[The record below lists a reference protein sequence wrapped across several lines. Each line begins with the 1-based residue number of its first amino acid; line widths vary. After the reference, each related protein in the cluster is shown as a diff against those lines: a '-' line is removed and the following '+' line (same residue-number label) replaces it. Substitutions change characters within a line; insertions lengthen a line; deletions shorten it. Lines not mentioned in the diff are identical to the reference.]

1 MAETI
6 LLSPGIIEREK
17 DSSASP
23 DSAPTGIPAG
33 VIGTSKKGPAFV
45 PVTVES
51 ESKFKQ
57 VFGSPDPKTPAG
69 YGALEFLKN
78 KPALTYMRVL
88 GAGSVSTTTDISAY
102 QTKGQVKGAGF
113 VVTGSAK
120 AADGRHEGAVQFI
133 LAAHTLA
140 TNEAYGMPMFTQ
152 NDSVVGSSVNLVR
165 GEILVASGTRIMVL
179 NGNEAATSFSGLTD
193 DLATLSSGKFKLVI
207 SSSAGAAFST
217 ADGNPGLAIYTA
229 SLDPSSQD
237 YFGKLLNTDPEK
249 FDQYKHVLYADYAVD
264 AEVASATSVAVASG
278 SSGTSTAS
286 GDTSMTF
293 RDAFGHFDTRYTSPA
308 SPWILSQPFGTTE
321 YKLFRFESLDDG
333 AYANSLYKISIRDL
347 KMSNDPSNPYGT
359 FTVLVRDWNDTDQS
373 PKVLEQFSNCSLNP
387 LAQNYI
393 ARVIGDRKVSFNFD
407 ADVPSERRFV
417 TSGKYNN
424 VSSLVRVVVSNE
436 VEKRICPKSS
446 LPFGFEGIHV
456 LKTNDNL
463 ADTPTSSPRL
473 ALSGSTL
480 ALTSSILPPVPFRF
494 KVTRGDVLTSGFSGN
509 PSSVSTVSSNY
520 YWGVKFERNTDV
532 LDTNSVTEKN
542 RLVEAYSKFS
552 GIEKLDTL
560 VTGSGANTLNNNK
573 FSLSKVA
580 FFNTSVSDLT
590 SSIEA
595 HMKEAAYIRDANPD
609 PTTYTVND
617 GVISTRITL
626 ATLAAQTS
634 SVQFNRFSPYA
645 KFTVMMCGGFD
656 GVNILDKDAARMNDK
671 STSFDAGGGAAS
683 GFISPSLS
691 NNQAG
696 EGTSNSGVISYR
708 TAIDIMT
715 DPLTISHNILA
726 IPGIKEPYITDYA
739 LKKTRDLS
747 TAMYILDIPSY
758 DDQNVRLFDDST
770 SKPDVTNTAK
780 AFDSRGIDNSYAA
793 TYFPDV
799 FIADG
804 TKRVRVA
811 SSVPALAAYSYNDR
825 VAFPWF
831 APAGYNRASLD
842 SVKNATTRLN
852 TDDRDALSAVRINSI
867 ATFPKEGFTIYD
879 QKTLQI
885 ANTALARVNVRRL
898 LIEVKREAT
907 DVAKGILWENSSDE
921 LKKSFKNQLEAR
933 LRPIQGNQGISD
945 LRVIVDASNNTE
957 QDKNSYRLNGKIR
970 IVPIRSVEKIEL
982 EFVVTNSGIEFLE

>member
-23 DSAPTGIPAG
+23 DSAPTGTPAG

-45 PVTVES
+45 PVTIES

-57 VFGSPDPKTPAG
+57 IFGSPDQKTPAG

-120 AADGRHEGAVQFI
+120 AGDGRHEGSVQFI
-133 LAAHTLA
+133 LASHTLT

-152 NDSVVGSSVNLVR
+152 NDSVIGSSVNLVR
-165 GEILVASGTRIMVL
+165 GEVLVASGTRIMVL

-207 SSSAGAAFST
+207 SSSLGAAFSS
-217 ADGNPGLAIYTA
+217 ADGNAGLAIYTA

-264 AEVASATSVAVASG
+264 AEVASATAVGIASG
-278 SSGTSTAS
+278 STGTSTTS
-286 GDTSMTF
+286 GDTTMAF

-393 ARVIGDRKVSFNFD
+393 ARVIGDRKISFNFD
-407 ADVPSERRFV
+407 ADVPTERRFV

-424 VSSLVRVVVSNE
+424 ISTLVRVVVSNE
-436 VEKRICPKSS
+436 VEKRICPKTS
-446 LPFGFEGIHV
+446 LPFGFEGISV

-463 ADTPTSSPRL
+463 ADTPTAAPRL
-473 ALSGSTL
+473 ALSGTVQ

-494 KVTRGDVLTSGFSGN
+494 KVTRGDILTSGFSGN

-520 YWGVKFERNTDV
+520 YWGIKFERNTDI

-542 RLVEAYSKFS
+542 RLVEAYSKFA
-552 GIEKLDTL
+552 GISKLDTL

-656 GVNILDKDAARMNDK
+656 GVNILDKDASRMNDK

-683 GFISPSLS
+683 GFISPSLA

-696 EGTSNSGVISYR
+696 EGTANSAVASYR

-726 IPGIKEPYITDYA
+726 IPGIKEAYITDYA
-739 LKKTRDLS
+739 LKKTRELS
-747 TAMYILDIPSY
+747 TAIYVLDIPSY
-758 DDQNVRLFDDST
+758 DDQNARLFDDST
-770 SKPDVTNTAK
+770 GKPDVTNTAK

-885 ANTALARVNVRRL
+885 ANTALSRVNVRRL

-957 QDKNSYRLNGKIR
+957 QDKNSYRLNGKIK